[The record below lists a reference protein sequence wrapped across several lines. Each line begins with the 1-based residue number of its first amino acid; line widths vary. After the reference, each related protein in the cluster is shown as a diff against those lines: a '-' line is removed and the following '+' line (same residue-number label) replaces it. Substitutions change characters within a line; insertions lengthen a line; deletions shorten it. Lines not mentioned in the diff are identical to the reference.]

1 MAVKGKAREHDEDD
15 NRTVSQMAHEH
26 AGETVGVIDP
36 NQFTGNGGNLLNA
49 AMNDENSGGAGGT
62 ATADVRATNKRTDQ
76 EKRESFT
83 RLASIR
89 ASNALDA
96 MRGIGHLANTTSYLF
111 DEPQVER
118 MLSAL
123 ESSLA
128 ALRKNFAKALEPKPP
143 KIEGQRQKR
152 GERNLTFR
160 L

>member
-26 AGETVGVIDP
+26 AEETVNTGDSNGV
-36 NQFTGNGGNLLNA
+36 GELL
-49 AMNDENSGGAGGT
+49 T
-62 ATADVRATNKRTDQ
+62 HPADVRATNKRTDQ
-76 EKRESFT
+76 EKREAFT

-128 ALRKNFAKALEPKPP
+128 ALRKNFAKSLEPKPP